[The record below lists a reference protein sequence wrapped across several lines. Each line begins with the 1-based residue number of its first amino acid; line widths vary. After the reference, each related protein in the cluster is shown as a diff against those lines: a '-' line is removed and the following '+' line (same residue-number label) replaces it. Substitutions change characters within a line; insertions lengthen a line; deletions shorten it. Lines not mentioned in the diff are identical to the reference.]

1 MKYYIPTSSHNIEDI
16 LTTESISP
24 ISYYAKR
31 PFGAKFFKDISDIN
45 SDNTLYL
52 FSEIP
57 KFQIDDHETEQYPIA
72 LEIDDDAQLKKLE
85 ITSVYEGDDY
95 KIISCSKTII
105 LTPWNSRVIYFN
117 VLAYQKSRGV
127 IEMSRNCKLGLRFPW
142 VYTNDGVPL
151 SNMAKMINKKSLPDK
166 GPYDMAFNAGKGA
179 FWGFI
184 LGCYHSISPEAAQ
197 LISISNSIRNIA
209 SNAISNSGEC
219 NQGFYNQL
227 QDLEKRFHFIA
238 DKETNDKWS
247 QACPQEKRIILKE
260 YLVYEEA
267 FNKFLTRNKLPYGP
281 RIPNGKDY
289 KEIWFT
295 YRETVKAYMEAYVGK
310 KRLASSSNPLSSITY
325 RDSVVSIESC
335 ELINCV
341 LDLIRLGKL
350 DKEKI
355 RTNRIESAKIVLSE
369 ISGKLI
375 KRFGK
380 EKWDQNPEER
390 DYINKLFQNISDYK
404 PFDINSIQDEELKAI
419 AAVLLKGEDN
429 VALMRYLE
437 DNCVCNY
444 SFILCLWGAIE
455 GYASINKTILS
466 PVISADNVCQV
477 NIILGVQNTIQP
489 FPSEVHIPLVS
500 SIKAKNI
507 PGVKST
513 GKEGE
518 VLPACLN
525 IIFNSKEF
533 KEIKPKAQPWYKE
546 ESKRVWSKYNSNN
559 PAFQKELSALKDAC
573 KTPGTKGKWESCVNL
588 IKGGSKPK
596 QTRSKKKDD
605 NAILFPDN
613 NGEDN
618 SPMQSQ
624 DDHFIKTLDTSRNF
638 SEPQIKRL
646 IANWKYTNN
655 KHKNNST
662 EQLTHF
668 INLCLQEGR
677 GVKDLFQE
685 LKDVFT
691 DEVAEMMKVEI
702 ERKLN
707 KQ

>member
-1 MKYYIPTSSHNIEDI
+1 MKFYIPTSSHNIEDI
-16 LTTESISP
+16 LSTESISP

-31 PFGAKFFKDISDIN
+31 SFGAKFFKNIPYIN
-45 SDNTLYL
+45 SDNTLFL
-52 FSEIP
+52 FSKIP
-57 KFQIDDHETEQYPIA
+57 NFQIDDHVTEQYPIA
-72 LEIDDDAQLKKLE
+72 LEIDDDAQLKKLDV
-85 ITSVYEGDDY
+85 TSVYDGDDC
-95 KIISCSKTII
+95 KIVSCSKTII

-117 VLAYQKSRGV
+117 NLAYKQSRVV
-127 IEMSRNCKLGLRFPW
+127 IDMSRNCKLGLRFSW
-142 VYTNDGVPL
+142 VYTNDGAPL
-151 SNMAKMINKKSLPDK
+151 CYMAKMINKKSLPDK
-166 GPYDMAFNAGKGA
+166 GPDDMDFNAGKGA
-179 FWGFI
+179 IWGYI

-197 LISISNSIRNIA
+197 LTSISNRIRNIA

-219 NQGFYNQL
+219 NQDFYNQL
-227 QDLEKRFHFIA
+227 QDLDKRFHFIA

-260 YLVYEEA
+260 YLVYEDA

-281 RIPNGKDY
+281 RNPNAKDY
-289 KEIWFT
+289 KEVWFT
-295 YRETVKAYMEAYVGK
+295 YREEVKAYMEAYVGK
-310 KRLASSSNPLSSITY
+310 NRLASSTNPLSSITY
-325 RDSVVSIESC
+325 RDGVVSIESC

-341 LDLIRLGKL
+341 LDQIRLGKL

-369 ISGKLI
+369 ISDKLR

-380 EKWDQNPEER
+380 ERWDQNPEER

-437 DNCVCNY
+437 DNCVSNY
-444 SFILCLWGAIE
+444 SYILCLWGAIE
-455 GYASINKTILS
+455 GYPSINKTILS

-477 NIILGVQNTIQP
+477 NILLGVQNTNEQ
-489 FPSEVHIPLVS
+489 FPSEVHISLVS
-500 SIKAKNI
+500 SVKAKNI
-507 PGVKST
+507 TGVT
-513 GKEGE
+513 NTVKEE
-518 VLPACLN
+518 VLPDCLKR
-525 IIFNSKEF
+525 IFNSKEF
-533 KEIKPKAQPWYKE
+533 NDINPKAQPWYIE
-546 ESKRVWSKYNSNN
+546 ESKKVWSKHNSNKT
-559 PAFQKELSALKDAC
+559 AFQKELSALKDAC
-573 KTPGTKGKWESCVNL
+573 KISGTKGKWESCVNL
-588 IKGGSKPK
+588 IKGVSKPK

-605 NAILFPDN
+605 NVIPFQDN
-613 NGEDN
+613 YGEDN

-655 KHKNNST
+655 KHTNNST
-662 EQLTHF
+662 EQLKHF

-677 GVKDLFQE
+677 GEKDLFQE